1 MTQKIAAMALV
12 MYFLLPATSR
22 GEAPGDM
29 DELLAAINSNSEETR
44 VLLERIS
51 DEGCSRK
58 LQEDTIKLVANMTRN
73 IQVMT
78 EVIVRMGYNIEE
90 MSRTPKAMNSFPF
103 MP

>member
-1 MTQKIAAMALV
+1 MMQQIATITLV
-12 MYFLLPATSR
+12 MYFLLPIAAC
-22 GEAPGDM
+22 GEEPVEID
-29 DELLAAINSNSEETR
+29 DLLATINRNSDETMA
-44 VLLERIS
+44 LLERIS
-51 DEGCSRK
+51 TEGCSRQ

-90 MSRTPKAMNSFPF
+90 MSRAPKAMNSFPF